1 MQSQM
6 EPATSGTRSFS
17 IINEIMIGASAASL
31 SVDLAHNALVNQTL
45 HAGAIGRAVS
55 TGEVSG

>member
-6 EPATSGTRSFS
+6 EPATSGTQFFS
-17 IINEIMIGASAASL
+17 ITNEIMIGAMTASL
-31 SVDLAHNALVNQTL
+31 SVGLAHNAMVNQTL